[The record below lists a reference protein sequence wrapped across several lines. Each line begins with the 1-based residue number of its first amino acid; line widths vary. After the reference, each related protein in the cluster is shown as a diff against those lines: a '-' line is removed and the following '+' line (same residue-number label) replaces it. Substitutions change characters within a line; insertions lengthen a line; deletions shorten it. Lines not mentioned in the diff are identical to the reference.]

1 MSSKDFGRRLAGIT
15 AVAGAVACAVAVGA
29 PVAHAAG
36 RVELSTS
43 TADPDYATTIDLRGS
58 GFQSVPNAHGG
69 VYVLFGWVSDPG
81 GSWRPSAGGQV
92 GSTYR
97 YVQDSEAKD
106 NNGFQRFVSFPG
118 SDTASSANGGT
129 VSADGSWS
137 TRLVVPGARFP
148 AVDRAGNTTQVDCTL
163 VQCGIITIGAHGV
176 VNPNN
181 ETFTPITFAAPNQQP
196 APNTPQ
202 QAPPGTA
209 QQPAPQQPEAQNTQA
224 QQPAAVLA
232 AASGTAEVGQPVE
245 VTGSGFA
252 ADEPVQVLLQPGA
265 LFLPVATADAAG
277 ALTYSAVVPEGT
289 QAGQYRLEFTGT
301 KSRALG
307 GVDLA
312 VAAATQQAATDTATQ
327 QTPEQ
332 GDNTWLLVGV
342 GVAALV
348 VVVAGIV
355 VLRKRRRAEVG
366 Q

>member
-1 MSSKDFGRRLAGIT
+1 MSTEDFGRRVAGIA
-15 AVAGAVACAVAVGA
+15 AVVGAIACAVAVGA

-69 VYVLFGWVSDPG
+69 IYVLFGWVSDAG
-81 GSWRPSAGGQV
+81 GSWRPSAGGQA

-148 AVDRAGNTTQVDCTL
+148 AVDRAGNTTQVDCTQ
-163 VQCGIITIGAHGV
+163 VRCGIITIGAHGV

-181 ETFTPITFAAPNQQP
+181 ETFTPITFAVPAQQQQP
-196 APNTPQ
+196 APVAPRPT
-202 QAPPGTA
+202 APPTGQA
-209 QQPAPQQPEAQNTQA
+209 PAPQEDRA
-224 QQPAAVLA
+224 QQPAAVLSA
-232 AASGTAEVGQPVE
+232 TSGDAVVGQPVA

-252 ADEPVQVLLQPGA
+252 ADEQVQVLLQPGA

-277 ALTYSAVVPEGT
+277 SLSYSAVVPEGT

-301 KSRALG
+301 RSRALG

-312 VAAATQQAATDTATQ
+312 VAAAAQQAATDTAARQ
-327 QTPEQ
+327 APGQR
-332 GDNTWLLVGV
+332 DNTWLLVGA
-342 GVAALV
+342 GGAALV
-348 VVVAGIV
+348 VVVVVAGVV